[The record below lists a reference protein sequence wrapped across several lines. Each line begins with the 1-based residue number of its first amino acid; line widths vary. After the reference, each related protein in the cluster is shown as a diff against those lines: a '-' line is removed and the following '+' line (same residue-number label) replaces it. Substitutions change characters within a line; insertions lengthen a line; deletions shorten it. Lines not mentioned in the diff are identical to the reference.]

1 MATIHTDTMA
11 GMLARV
17 RESSGNL
24 ADQQIWATDEE
35 RDAFRQGMNAT
46 WHMVTYGVAASMVA
60 DHPRWDRDRFYDLAD
75 GVDHAQQPDQSDR
88 QGREDYGH

>member
-1 MATIHTDTMA
+1 MRKAGSVMATIHTDTMA

-75 GVDHAQQPDQSDR
+75 GVDHA
-88 QGREDYGH
+88 

>member
-1 MATIHTDTMA
+1 MATMHTDTMA

-24 ADQQIWATDEE
+24 ADQQIGATDAE
-35 RDAFRQGMNAT
+35 RAAFRQGMNAA
-46 WHMVTYGVAASMVA
+46 WHMVTFGLADVMAA

-75 GVDHAQQPDQSDR
+75 GVTA
-88 QGREDYGH
+88 